1 MGTAFYT
8 LSQQEDTVINTKITA
23 ALNEQLNME
32 YYSAY
37 SYLAMSAYFL
47 RQNLNGFAHW
57 MRIQAQEELTHGMK
71 IYDFLDNREADIRF
85 GTIDT
90 PKQCWDSPLEV
101 FEDTLAQERKVSQSI
116 YNIADLALAKRDHAT
131 HTFLQWFITE
141 QVEEEA
147 TVRELIDTLKL
158 VGIKGNGLFLLDRDL
173 AQRQPNGTD
182 TAEGQ

>member
-1 MGTAFYT
+1 M
-8 LSQQEDTVINTKITA
+8 INTKITA
-23 ALNEQLNME
+23 ALNAQLNME

-57 MRIQAQEELTHGMK
+57 MRVQAQEELTHGMK
-71 IYDFLDNREADIRF
+71 IYDFLDDREADIRF

-116 YNIADLALAKRDHAT
+116 YNIADLALSERDHAT

-147 TVRELIDTLKL
+147 IVRELIDTIKL
-158 VGIKGNGLFLLDRDL
+158 VGIEGNGLFLLDRDL
-173 AQRQPNGTD
+173 AQRGLNGTD
-182 TAEGQ
+182 TTEGQ

>member
-1 MGTAFYT
+1 
-8 LSQQEDTVINTKITA
+8 
-23 ALNEQLNME
+23 ME

-47 RQNLNGFAHW
+47 TENLNGFAHW
-57 MRIQAQEELTHGMK
+57 MRVQAEEELTHGMK
-71 IYDFLDNREADIRF
+71 IYDFLDDREADIRLS
-85 GTIDT
+85 TIDT

-101 FEDTLAQERKVSQSI
+101 FEDTLAHERKVSQSI
-116 YNIADLALAKRDHAT
+116 YNIADLALSERDHAT

-147 TVRELIDTLKL
+147 IVKEVIDTLKL

-173 AQRQPNGTD
+173 AQRGLNSTD
-182 TAEGQ
+182 ATEGQ